1 MERRKRSIRLRNKSR
16 MLRRNRKHLEM
27 LLQNVIIKSN
37 LVKIDIKQV
46 EE

>member
-1 MERRKRSIRLRNKSR
+1 MERRKKSIKLRNKSR
-16 MLRRNRKHLEM
+16 MLRGNRKHLEM
-27 LLQNVIIKSN
+27 QLQNVIIKFN

>member
-16 MLRRNRKHLEM
+16 MLRGNRKHLEM